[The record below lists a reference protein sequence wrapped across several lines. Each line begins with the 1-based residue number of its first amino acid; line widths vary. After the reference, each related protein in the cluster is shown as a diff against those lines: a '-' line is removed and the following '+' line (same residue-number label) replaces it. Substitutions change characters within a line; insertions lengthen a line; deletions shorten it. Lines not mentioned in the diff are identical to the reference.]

1 MAVSVQLSVP
11 VGIQLS
17 VPDGVQLSVPVAVQ
31 LSVPVGVQLS
41 VPVVFSCPC
50 RLCSAVRAG
59 CVQLSVPVVFSCPCC
74 VGVQLSVPV
83 GVQLSVPVG
92 VQLSVPVVV
101 QLSVSVGVQ
110 LYVLV
115 GVELSA
121 PVYFSYLCRSTSA
134 VCAGLFQ
141 LSVPVYFSC
150 LCRSISAICAGLL
163 QLSVPVPVGFHL
175 SVPVRLGVFTAGRQ
189 VFMLQHVHS
198 SQPLG
203 QFTSVHSRVAVSVH
217 LGQVNEKE
225 GSHSWKVSPWRQVCR

>member
-1 MAVSVQLSVP
+1 M
-11 VGIQLS
+11 
-17 VPDGVQLSVPVAVQ
+17 
-31 LSVPVGVQLS
+31 
-41 VPVVFSCPC
+41 
-50 RLCSAVRAG
+50 
-59 CVQLSVPVVFSCPCC
+59 
-74 VGVQLSVPV
+74 
-83 GVQLSVPVG
+83 
-92 VQLSVPVVV
+92 
-101 QLSVSVGVQ
+101 QLSVSVGAQ

-121 PVYFSYLCRSTSA
+121 PVYFSYLCRSTSAVCAGLFQLSVPVYFSCLCRSISAVCAGWCSA

-225 GSHSWKVSPWRQVCR
+225 GSHSWKGSPWRQVCR